1 MSENTAFFIARLTKC
16 LIINNLKRLKM
27 SETLIAIIRDYG
39 LIIYFSI
46 LIIGLAV
53 FSVFKIRNASKVDYL
68 VKRETRRLKE
78 HGLLVNH
85 SYKGVSRD
93 DGKTI
98 RFRIFSLNYNRNH
111 KCVIG
116 TMYLCSKNEE
126 IGVWK
131 DKTEYLYSI
140 PQEFDLTDI
149 GVWSPSP
156 QGIER

>member
-1 MSENTAFFIARLTKC
+1 
-16 LIINNLKRLKM
+16 M

-39 LIIYFSI
+39 MVVYFAI
-46 LIIGLAV
+46 LIICLIV
-53 FSVFKIRNASKVDYL
+53 FAAINIRNASKADYL

-78 HGLLVNH
+78 AGLLVNH
-85 SYKGVSRD
+85 SYKGVSHD

-98 RFRIFSLNYNRNH
+98 YFRIIGLNYNRKY

-131 DKTEYLYSI
+131 DDTEHLYSI

-149 GVWSPSP
+149 GVWAPAP
-156 QGIER
+156 HGMDC

>member
-1 MSENTAFFIARLTKC
+1 MLENLSFFTALLTKC

-39 LIIYFSI
+39 MIIYFSI
-46 LIIGLAV
+46 LIIGLSV
-53 FSVFKIRNASKVDYL
+53 FSVFKIRNASKADYL

-85 SYKGVSRD
+85 SYKGVSHD

-98 RFRIFSLNYNRNH
+98 RFRIISLNYNRKH
-111 KCVIG
+111 KCVVG

-126 IGVWK
+126 IGLWK
-131 DKTEYLYSI
+131 DKSEYLYSI
-140 PQEFDLTDI
+140 PQEFDLTDL
-149 GVWSPSP
+149 GVWAPSLK
-156 QGIER
+156 GKE

>member
-1 MSENTAFFIARLTKC
+1 M
-16 LIINNLKRLKM
+16 
-27 SETLIAIIRDYG
+27 AIISEYG
-39 LIIYFSI
+39 MVVYFAI
-46 LIIGLAV
+46 LIITVIV
-53 FSVFKIRNASKVDYL
+53 FAFINIRNASKADYL

-78 HGLLVNH
+78 HGLLLNH
-85 SYKGVSRD
+85 SYKGVSHD

-98 RFRIFSLNYNRNH
+98 RFRIIDLHYNRKY

-140 PQEFDLTDI
+140 SKEFDLTDL
-149 GVWSPSP
+149 GVWAPSLK
-156 QGIER
+156 GKE

>member
-1 MSENTAFFIARLTKC
+1 MGIISE
-16 LIINNLKRLKM
+16 
-27 SETLIAIIRDYG
+27 YG
-39 LIIYFSI
+39 MIIYFAI
-46 LIIGLAV
+46 LIIGLFV
-53 FSVFKIRNASKVDYL
+53 FTAINIRNASKADYL

-78 HGLLVNH
+78 AGLLVNH

-98 RFRIFSLNYNRNH
+98 RFRIIALNYNRKY

-131 DKTEYLYSI
+131 DDTEHLYSI
-140 PQEFDLTDI
+140 PQEFDLTDL
-149 GVWSPSP
+149 GVWAPSLK
-156 QGIER
+156 GKE